1 MRSARNTLF
10 NAVTFSK
17 LRLKLWL
24 SALTTKLSEEV
35 KAIKYKGRG
44 LGLFCRFLNSRLHS
58 LKEDN
63 RGTLNLVFSKDDEL
77 YFGFFFQ
84 ANRQTKLRSIVG
96 LIKARK
102 KDHLLVILT

>member
-1 MRSARNTLF
+1 M
-10 NAVTFSK
+10 TFSK

-77 YFGFFFQ
+77 YFGFFFKRIDKQ
-84 ANRQTKLRSIVG
+84 N
-96 LIKARK
+96 
-102 KDHLLVILT
+102 